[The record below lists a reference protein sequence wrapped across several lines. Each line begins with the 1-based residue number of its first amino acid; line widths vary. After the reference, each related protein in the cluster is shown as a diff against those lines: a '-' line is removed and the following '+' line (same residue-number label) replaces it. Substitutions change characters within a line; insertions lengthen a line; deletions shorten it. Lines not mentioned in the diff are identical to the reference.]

1 MKIIAHRANL
11 AGPEPWKENTPV
23 AIDLCID
30 LGFDVEIDL
39 RYSPMTRSFVLGHDK
54 GEHPV
59 TLDWLDER
67 KESLWVHCKDLF
79 SLNKMTEQS
88 GFRYFW
94 HQEDD
99 YTLTSN
105 EIIWAYPGK
114 EYTCRTVI
122 VMPEWDENV
131 DWDKLKKSNCYGV
144 CTDYPEKLR

>member
-11 AGPEPWKENTPV
+11 GGPDPSKENTPDQ
-23 AIDLCID
+23 IDLCLA

-39 RYSPMTRSFVLGHDK
+39 RYSPLDRTFVLGHDK
-54 GEHPV
+54 GETRV
-59 TLDWLDER
+59 SYSWLEER
-67 KESLWVHCKDLF
+67 RDGLWIHCKDILA
-79 SLNKMTEQS
+79 LDQMTRGS

-105 EIIWAYPGK
+105 EVIWAYPGK

-122 VMPEWDENV
+122 VMPEWDESV

-144 CTDYPEKLR
+144 CTDYPEKMR